1 MIELWAGH
9 GGRDDADDRHLGVA
23 AGRGRE
29 RRGIRVL
36 VVDDDESILETVS
49 SILRMEGYQ
58 IRSAAGGAEALA
70 IARSWQPTLVMLDM
84 RMPVMDGWAV
94 ARALRD
100 AGSTVPVVV
109 MTAADNA
116 GRWADEIGAAGYLAK
131 PFDLDELI
139 ACVERY
145 SAHEERGN

>member
-1 MIELWAGH
+1 MIELRAG
-9 GGRDDADDRHLGVA
+9 GDGRDDAEHRHLGAA

-29 RRGIRVL
+29 HRGIRVL

-49 SILRMEGYQ
+49 SILQMEGYQ
-58 IRSAAGGAEALA
+58 IMSAAGGTEALA
-70 IARSWQPTLVMLDM
+70 IVRSWQPTLVMLDM

-100 AGSTVPVVV
+100 AGSNVPVVV

-131 PFDLDELI
+131 PFGLDELI
-139 ACVERY
+139 ACVERHT
-145 SAHEERGN
+145 ARDERRN